1 VVSSGTG
8 GVEGGELLSLE
19 GSELPT
25 GNTLDKFAAEKS
37 QARGGGGGIVQLQAL
52 PESLDSSPPLTVT

>member
-1 VVSSGTG
+1 
-8 GVEGGELLSLE
+8 VEGGELLSLE